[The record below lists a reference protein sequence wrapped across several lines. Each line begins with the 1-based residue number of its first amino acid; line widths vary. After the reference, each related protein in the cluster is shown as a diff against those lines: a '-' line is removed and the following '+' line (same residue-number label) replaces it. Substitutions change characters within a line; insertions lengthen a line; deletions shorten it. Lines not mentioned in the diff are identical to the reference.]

1 MTAVPARF
9 FPYGR
14 QHIGDDDIAAVAEV
28 LRGDWLTTGPTVAAF
43 EAALCAATGAA
54 HAVACANGTAA
65 LHLVALALGLAPGD
79 RVIVPSVTFL
89 ATANVVRLAGGE
101 VVFADCNADSGLM
114 EAAQLEEALTRAA
127 AQPGGPVKAVFP
139 VHLTG
144 QCRDLPAIAALAERP
159 GLALAD
165 AAAPAIGSR
174 YRTAAGHLR
183 PIRARPPAPL

>member
-54 HAVACANGTAA
+54 HAVARANGTAA

-79 RVIVPSVTFL
+79 RAIVRSVTFL
-89 ATANVVRLAGGE
+89 APAHVWRLAVGE
-101 VVFADCNADSGLM
+101 VRS
-114 EAAQLEEALTRAA
+114 AARRV
-127 AQPGGPVKAVFP
+127 GKDGVKI
-139 VHLTG
+139 
-144 QCRDLPAIAALAERP
+144 CI
-159 GLALAD
+159 
-165 AAAPAIGSR
+165 
-174 YRTAAGHLR
+174 TACSPSHTKT
-183 PIRARPPAPL
+183 PPKTIYEQTNNK